1 MSVINSD
8 GKHGLHPIAK
18 WSLIVAPILW
28 IVGGL
33 MMTGGAFGE
42 YGAKWVQTIAA
53 EGDTAKLG
61 IMLSVA
67 AGLLFVRSVAGIS
80 QIAPE
85 AAVNRMRLATIG
97 GAIAV
102 ASWTPLLGIG
112 LAVADGADI
121 IAVAAPIMIG
131 MQNASNLVFMMAL
144 IPLGGGL
151 ALAGLFP
158 QARIIGLVVFI
169 IAIVGIVTTFVL
181 GANDETGALIFAL
194 IQFILAIIFLA
205 IGVMMFSSGSDD

>member
-1 MSVINSD
+1 MSAINSA

-42 YGAKWVQTIAA
+42 YGVEWVQTLAA

-61 IMLSVA
+61 IMLSIVA
-67 AGLLFVRSVAGIS
+67 GVLYVRGVAGIS

-85 AAVNRMRLATIG
+85 AAVSRMRIATIG

-102 ASWTPLLGIG
+102 ASWTPLLGVG

-121 IAVAAPIMIG
+121 IAVAAPLMIG

-158 QARIIGLVVFI
+158 QARNIGLVVFI
-169 IAIVGIVTTFVL
+169 IAIIGIVTTFVF
-181 GANDETGALIFAL
+181 GANDETGAMIFGL
-194 IQFILAIIFLA
+194 MQFILALIFLA
-205 IGVMMFSSGSDD
+205 IGLMMFNSGSDD